1 MNNSLHT
8 VLYSSVLGLVCATLL
23 TAAYTMT
30 EERQQMN
37 AEAEKNRNILAV
49 LGVPFD
55 EKASVD
61 ELVELFATNVSEVK
75 IGKLNTFVYAGSD
88 AGKVTAVPFSGPG
101 LWGPIKGFLALE
113 EDMLTIAGITF
124 HKQEETPGL
133 GGEIASQ
140 EFRGRFKGK
149 RIVGGE
155 GDPGI
160 TIKVGSNQDDNE
172 VDGITGATMTC
183 DKVQKMLNKV
193 IMEIV
198 KEQNSD
204 G

>member
-1 MNNSLHT
+1 
-8 VLYSSVLGLVCATLL
+8 
-23 TAAYTMT
+23 
-30 EERQQMN
+30 
-37 AEAEKNRNILAV
+37 
-49 LGVPFD
+49 
-55 EKASVD
+55 
-61 ELVELFATNVSEVK
+61 
-75 IGKLNTFVYAGSD
+75 
-88 AGKVTAVPFSGPG
+88 
-101 LWGPIKGFLALE
+101 
-113 EDMLTIAGITF
+113 MLTIAGITF

-149 RIVGGE
+149 RIVSGE